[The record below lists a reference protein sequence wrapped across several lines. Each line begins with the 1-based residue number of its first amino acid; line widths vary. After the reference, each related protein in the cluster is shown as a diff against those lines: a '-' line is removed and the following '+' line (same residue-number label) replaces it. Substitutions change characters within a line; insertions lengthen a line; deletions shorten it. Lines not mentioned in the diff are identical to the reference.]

1 MKQTIE
7 ILQLSVRSTNCLKQE
22 NVHHIEDLIVLRE
35 IDLKH
40 IPNMGEKSLNEIK
53 VKLNEIGLNLG
64 TDSYHNIDNK
74 SAYVKEK
81 SEIDTWLDS
90 VSDVQ
95 LKKCKVESLFLSAV
109 ENLSARSCNAI
120 KAELKTYNNIID
132 FLKYLFSL
140 QSLSDLPNIGKTSEI
155 EIVNFLIKIR
165 QEIKCL
171 YKSEKT
177 EIKTTLDLMEYM
189 NMSQLSIN
197 KYRQKY
203 QDSDIHFFRI
213 IDISI
218 KETLNDNELKI
229 LQYRNDYWYKEP
241 LTLDQLGKQLGV
253 TRERIR
259 QVEVEAEK
267 KLWTVVK
274 GLSNYLYLIDLREQ
288 YELYD
293 DLISDISTINKQDEV
308 DFSDNFLYQIL
319 AIFLENEYQLVIKNQ
334 NEYRFLISNHL
345 NYIFDFQEFIK
356 HIEHL
361 LEKSTTDYS
370 LYFKGLLIPYFKQTD
385 NHNNA
390 IKIEEICEELLY
402 LKLGLIPDDDNQI
415 LIKSKRKGSVSI
427 YVEDVLRKINRPMHL
442 DEIYNEIKE
451 NYPKFDQS
459 KRYIGNVFVG
469 NDKFIFFDRNSTYG
483 LKKWERKLTENSIL
497 IDTVKPNKTID
508 NRGGIKVWKE
518 NGKIIVRGGTIKN
531 IVIEYLNKFKEPKHL
546 NDIFSEVEKW
556 RDTNKHK
563 LESNLRANNRD
574 NFIFH
579 KGGYIGMANE

>member
-22 NVHHIEDLIVLRE
+22 YVHYIEDLVVLRE
-35 IDLKH
+35 IDLKR

-53 VKLNEIGLNLG
+53 EKLNGIGLNLG
-64 TDSYHNIDNK
+64 MEFYHNTDNK
-74 SAYVKEK
+74 SIHIKEK
-81 SEIDTWLDS
+81 SEIDTWLDGIF
-90 VSDVQ
+90 DIQ
-95 LKKCKVESLFLSAV
+95 LKKGKIENLFLSSV
-109 ENLSARSCNAI
+109 ENLSVRSRNAI
-120 KAELKTYNNIID
+120 KTELKTYSDIID

-140 QSLSDLPNIGKTSEI
+140 QSLLDLPNISKTSEI
-155 EIVNFLIKIR
+155 EIKNFLIKIR
-165 QEIKCL
+165 QEIECL

-197 KYRQKY
+197 EYRQKY

-229 LQYRNDYWYKEP
+229 LQHRNDYWYKEP

-259 QVEVEAEK
+259 QVEVKAEK
-267 KLWTVVK
+267 KLWAVIK

-293 DLISDISTINKQDEV
+293 DLISDISIINKQDEV

-319 AIFLENEYQLVIKNQ
+319 AVLLEYDYQLVIKNK
-334 NEYRFLISNHL
+334 NEYRFLIKKYLSNV
-345 NYIFDFQEFIK
+345 FDFQEFIK
-356 HIEHL
+356 HIECL
-361 LEKSTTDYS
+361 LEKCDTDYS
-370 LYFKGLLIPYFKQTD
+370 LNLKGLLHSHFKPIND
-385 NHNNA
+385 YIDA
-390 IKIEEICEELLY
+390 VKIEEICEKLLY
-402 LKLGLIPDDDNQI
+402 LKLGLIPDTDNHI
-415 LIKSKRKGSVSI
+415 LIKSKRRKSIAI
-427 YVEDVLRKINRPMHL
+427 YVEEVLSKINRPMHL
-442 DEIYNEIKE
+442 DGIYNEIKD
-451 NYPKFDQS
+451 NYPEFNQS

-469 NDKFIFFDRNSTYG
+469 NNKFIFFDRNSTYG
-483 LKKWERKLTENSIL
+483 LKSWEGKLTSNSTL
-497 IDTVKPNKTID
+497 IEIVSPNKTIN

-531 IVIEYLNKFKEPKHL
+531 IVIKYLNQFKEPRHL
-546 NDIFSEVEKW
+546 DDIFSEVEKW